1 MIIGIQFLR
10 FLAASLVVLTHT
22 LGEYDDLRSFGGFGV
37 DVFFVIS
44 GFVIYLI
51 TDSGHKN
58 FFVKRLI
65 RIVPIYW
72 LFTIGISIIAL
83 LEPQLLR
90 SASFDV
96 TQIIASLFFIP
107 YWTENAGF
115 APILTLGW
123 TLNFEMLF
131 YLFFFISLKISH
143 KYRAL
148 ITSILILLMVAS
160 LKFFN
165 FYGEFSAL
173 KFYSSTIWFEF
184 IFGMLIGWFYQNG
197 RIYTLNSVSF
207 TVLSITSLCG
217 MAYLQLNELDTVPRF
232 VQFGLP
238 SFVLVVAFIAYED
251 TFARLGNGLKRT
263 FLWLGEMS
271 YPVYLIHI
279 YVIGLMHRLLFK
291 EISFL
296 FLLIFTIV
304 SSQIV
309 AHFVNSLFDKPIRR
323 YLNSKL
329 VKFA

>member
-131 YLFFFISLKISH
+131 YLYIAQNIS
-143 KYRAL
+143 
-148 ITSILILLMVAS
+148 
-160 LKFFN
+160 
-165 FYGEFSAL
+165 
-173 KFYSSTIWFEF
+173 
-184 IFGMLIGWFYQNG
+184 
-197 RIYTLNSVSF
+197 
-207 TVLSITSLCG
+207 
-217 MAYLQLNELDTVPRF
+217 
-232 VQFGLP
+232 
-238 SFVLVVAFIAYED
+238 
-251 TFARLGNGLKRT
+251 
-263 FLWLGEMS
+263 
-271 YPVYLIHI
+271 
-279 YVIGLMHRLLFK
+279 
-291 EISFL
+291 
-296 FLLIFTIV
+296 
-304 SSQIV
+304 
-309 AHFVNSLFDKPIRR
+309 
-323 YLNSKL
+323 
-329 VKFA
+329 